1 METLIAVLII
11 LAPLFLCLH
20 KFLPILCWDPIHL
33 KKAMEAQGIK
43 GPPYKF
49 LHGSTK
55 EATNMLRESMDS
67 PMELSHDIFPKIQ
80 PHIYEWN
87 KTYGKIFLS
96 WHGPKAQLFVN
107 DPELVKEILI
117 NKDGAY
123 AKAMSR
129 EYVRK
134 LLGDGLATTE
144 GKKWVRLRKLAN
156 RAFHAESLKNMIP
169 LMVASVEKMLER
181 WSKLKEV
188 EAYEEFRVM
197 TSDAISRTAF
207 GSSYSEGENVFDKMR
222 QLINIISRN
231 AHNVKLP
238 EEKVEKGELDDYG
251 FDFLASLVKGTR
263 EVDENTRISI
273 DEVIDECK
281 TFYLAG
287 HDTTLALLTWT
298 VLLLAMEPDW
308 QDKARKEV
316 IEIFGYNNLASD
328 DNGFQKLKLMNMI
341 INESLRLYPPAVL
354 LTRAVQREVKLGKL
368 TLTPN
373 MELLISPLAV
383 HHDPEIWG
391 EDVHLFRPERFAEG
405 VAKATN
411 NNSSAYIP
419 FGMGPRNCVGSSFAT
434 MEAKIALS
442 MILQRYAFT
451 LSPKYA
457 HCPFQLLTTSPRHG
471 LQIVLHKL

>member
-1 METLIAVLII
+1 
-11 LAPLFLCLH
+11 
-20 KFLPILCWDPIHL
+20 
-33 KKAMEAQGIK
+33 MEAQGIK

-107 DPELVKEILI
+107 DMELVKEILS

-123 AKAMSR
+123 AKQKSR

-207 GSSYSEGENVFDKMR
+207 GSSYSEGKNVFDKMR

-238 EEKVEKGELDDYG
+238 IIERHYRTQDDIESDNVEEEIRKSIIELIGRREEKVEKGELDDYG